1 MMMDK
6 IPVIAVVG
14 PTASGKTALSV
25 ELALRLDGEIIS
37 ADSMQIYKH
46 MDIATAK
53 PTEEEKKGVPHHLMD
68 FLEPSEDFSVARFC
82 ELAKPII
89 ADIRDRGKIPVIA
102 GGTGLYVD
110 SLLGNVDFAETETD
124 PDLRA
129 ELRQELETKGVDG
142 LLEDIRAFDP
152 ESAERLS
159 VGRNP
164 KRILR
169 CIEVYR
175 LSGMTQTQL
184 NIAQTAAPSPYK
196 AIKIGLT
203 ASDRTYL
210 YERINRRVDVML
222 DNGLIDEARAFCN
235 ADYGTTANA
244 AIGYKELLP
253 YLLGDLSLD
262 ECVENLK
269 RATRRYAKRQLTWF
283 RRDPSVH
290 WFEIDRMS
298 FEQILGSALTIID
311 KDGCYDEVRNP

>member
-1 MMMDK
+1 MMKDK

-25 ELALRLDGEIIS
+25 ELALRLSGEIIS

-53 PTEEEKKGVPHHLMD
+53 PTEAEKKGVPHHLMD
-68 FLEPSEDFSVARFC
+68 FLEPTEEFSVARFC
-82 ELAKPII
+82 ELAKPLI
-89 ADIRDRGKIPVIA
+89 ADISGRGKTPIIA

-110 SLLGNVDFAETETD
+110 SLLGNVEFAEAQTD
-124 PDLRA
+124 PALRE
-129 ELRQELETKGVDG
+129 ELQKEFDEIGIDAMLDR
-142 LLEDIRAFDP
+142 IRAFDP
-152 ESAERLS
+152 ESADRLA

-175 LSGMTQTQL
+175 MTGMTQTEL
-184 NIAQTAAPSPYK
+184 NAAQTAADTPYRATK
-196 AIKIGLT
+196 LGLT
-203 ASDRTYL
+203 AADREYL
-210 YERINRRVDVML
+210 YERINRRVDIML
-222 DNGLIDEARAFCN
+222 EDGLLDEARAFYS
-235 ADYGTTANA
+235 ADSGATSAA

-253 YLLGDLSLD
+253 YLNGERSLD

-269 RATRRYAKRQLTWF
+269 RSTRRYAKRQLTWF
-283 RRDPSVH
+283 RRDPSIH

-298 FEQILGSALTIID
+298 FDEIIGSAMTIID
-311 KDGCYDEVRNP
+311 KD